1 MERPVETMQ
10 IDIHIP
16 DWVSEDS
23 IDEAS
28 KVLIEYELNKNKTP
42 EGLLKAVKDFKVKLS
57 PDEIEE
63 FLSERR

>member
-1 MERPVETMQ
+1 MQ